1 MLGDCWIDPNG
12 ELLDTSDSFDSR
24 AREFARL
31 LQAGDIPFARF
42 VSLSRSE
49 ARDVVTFDVSVELP
63 QDRVHDIRPWER
75 VSAEFSRND
84 GSPPEVF
91 ALRRDF
97 PYVPHLNLRDTKIPR
112 SLCLFD
118 APWPEIRLFMT
129 PARFVSVIR
138 NWLSNTA
145 RNELHADDQ
154 PLEPLL
160 LASGGVMIVPPG
172 LWDTSTDDC
181 IDVVGIASQGVPFA
195 VYQAF
200 QSNKERF
207 DNQENV
213 RRCQAV
219 NLRGEPTT
227 HGVIERTPRT
237 LGDLSDLLSVAGIDV
252 VAELVP
258 RLLAWREEQDLL
270 QRELIL
276 TAILPRRRT
285 DSSTTESWSY
295 YAFLLH
301 GNIKSLGVSLGVLA
315 VRDQYVVPLIP
326 RGQPNL
332 GSVELTCLNVVRELS
347 PIQAALMSGRD
358 PDPRDFV
365 AVGQGALGSQVVTN
379 LARGGFGSWLLMD
392 KDVLLPHNLA
402 RHALFGH
409 FTGIPK
415 AVGMGA
421 AIANTVIDANVRALV
436 CDVLNL
442 RSSAASFQQELERA
456 KVIFDF
462 SASLAV
468 ERHLATDIASEARRV
483 SVFLSPDG
491 KCLVMLAEDSQRR
504 VKLHELEA
512 PFFRLLLQ
520 QVPAL
525 DFYENRAGTVRY
537 GHGCSDTSMRIP
549 PERVALH
556 AALAAGAIRGLTDD
570 ASVTVWQLTDE
581 LSVLCHR
588 KTGTVCKW
596 YESAGWSVGIDA
608 SLIETLQCLR
618 ERNLPSETGG
628 VLVGTLDAQ
637 RNRVLVVDVIQG
649 PSDSWQAPNG
659 FIRGSSSLTERLQA
673 IEQRTAQGVQ
683 YVGEW
688 HSHPSGASLAMSCDD
703 RKLLQFLSERVEADG
718 LPGIVLIVGEGGERF
733 HIENRGGNG
742 GASNC
747 AISV

>member
-1 MLGDCWIDPNG
+1 MPEDCWIDPNG
-12 ELLDTSDSFDSR
+12 KLLDAPDSFDSR

-49 ARDVVTFDVSVELP
+49 TKDVITFDVGVELP

-75 VSAEFSRND
+75 MSAEFSRND
-84 GSPPEVF
+84 GSTPEVF

-97 PYVPHLNLRDTKIPR
+97 PYVPHLIRRDTEIPR

-118 APWPEIRLFMT
+118 APWPEIKLFLT

-138 NWLSNTA
+138 DWLAKTA

-160 LASGGVMIVPPG
+160 LATGGVMIVPPG
-172 LWDTSTDDC
+172 LSDTSTDDC
-181 IDVVGIASQGVPFA
+181 IDVVGISPQGAPFS
-195 VYQAF
+195 VYLAC
-200 QSNKERF
+200 QSNNERF
-207 DNQENV
+207 DNQENL
-213 RRCQAV
+213 RHYQAV

-227 HGVIERTPRT
+227 HGIIERTPRT
-237 LGDLSDLLSVAGIDV
+237 LSELSDLLNVAGINV
-252 VAELVP
+252 ISELEA
-258 RLLAWREEQDLL
+258 RLLACREDQDLL

-285 DSSTTESWSY
+285 DGGATESWNY

-301 GNIKSLGVSLGVLA
+301 GKTESLGESLGLWT

-326 RGQPNL
+326 RGQPDP
-332 GSVELTCLNVVRELS
+332 GFVKLTCLNVVRELS

-379 LARGGFGSWLLMD
+379 LARGGFGSWLLVD
-392 KDVLLPHNLA
+392 KDMLLPHNLA
-402 RHALFGH
+402 RHALFGD

-415 AVGMGA
+415 AVGVGT
-421 AIANTVIDANVRALV
+421 AIANTVIGSNVRALV
-436 CDVLNL
+436 CDVLDPRNPV
-442 RSSAASFQQELERA
+442 ASLQHELERA
-456 KVIFDF
+456 KIIFDF
-462 SASLAV
+462 SASPAV
-468 ERHLATDIASEARRV
+468 ERHLANDISSDARRV
-483 SVFLSPDG
+483 SAFLSPDG
-491 KCLVMLAEDSQRR
+491 KCLVMLAEDSVRK
-504 VKLHELEA
+504 VKLNELEA

-520 QVPAL
+520 QAPAL
-525 DFYENRAGTVRY
+525 DFYADGAGTVRY
-537 GHGCSDTSMRIP
+537 GHGCSDISMRMP
-549 PERVALH
+549 PERVTLH
-556 AALAAGAIRGLTDD
+556 AAIAAGAIRGLSDD

-581 LSVLCHR
+581 FSVLCHR
-588 KTGTVCKW
+588 KMGTVCKW

-659 FIRGSSSLTERLQA
+659 FIRGSSALTERLQA

-703 RKLLQFLSERVEADG
+703 RKLLQFLSERVEVDG

-733 HIENRGGNG
+733 HIENRGGKG
-742 GASNC
+742 GA
-747 AISV
+747 